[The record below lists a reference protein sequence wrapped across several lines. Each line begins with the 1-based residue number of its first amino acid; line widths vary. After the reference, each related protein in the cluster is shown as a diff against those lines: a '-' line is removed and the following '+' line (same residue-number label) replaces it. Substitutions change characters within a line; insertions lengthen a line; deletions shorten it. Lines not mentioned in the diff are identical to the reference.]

1 MSATP
6 IPENRNLRLLP
17 LLPPARR
24 CPALLH
30 VRSRA
35 IKIPRKRIP
44 ACPRS
49 LSTRRTFYGT
59 STVRRAAGI
68 DSQIYMPVALGRV
81 EPRCV
86 LLLFGRWAG
95 GGSLTIG
102 WVRTPRV
109 QRGTLFVGCSG
120 PRDYDLERCW
130 FCLVKEKLLYCLV
143 SLKKLKNRF
152 MFKRILDIRCG

>member
-1 MSATP
+1 MTG
-6 IPENRNLRLLP
+6 NRSCRP
-17 LLPPARR
+17 HWPAQSSEKPRPACLQRRSRKTGTSGCSHYSRR

-109 QRGTLFVGCSG
+109 QRWNVV
-120 PRDYDLERCW
+120 RRY
-130 FCLVKEKLLYCLV
+130 LY
-143 SLKKLKNRF
+143 R
-152 MFKRILDIRCG
+152 M